1 MLGTLL
7 LLQNFNVKV
16 NINCYVLCIPFF
28 FTAKHCTRFYNLH
41 IICIANCEVKINV
54 ERNRKGANP
63 KHRDAR

>member
-1 MLGTLL
+1 MSCAFL
-7 LLQNFNVKV
+7 
-16 NINCYVLCIPFF
+16 FF